1 MMIMRGLLVQLV
13 FIVQLTYLTRAQIGE
28 IASLVSGL
36 VAPQL
41 LSSAGT
47 GAAGALG
54 NIGTLYQIAQSALQ
68 LTGTGVGIMNQ
79 ASESKWFTM
88 AAENALNSQRDIQ
101 DKLLTAGARPDQL
114 SLLGTNS
121 NGLGSLGV
129 GGFIPAGL
137 ETEFNR
143 LGTQFPAPGPD
154 DYDENEE
161 LPSTKQQSL
170 VAISHTDP
178 PPVVRTEPP
187 TTTESPVTLFPE
199 EKLKKVN
206 EEIDDLLNKSS
217 STVRIGP
224 LRRTE
229 DEYYDD
235 VKKELNEDEYS
246 QEVTD
251 KDRSVVVAGLP
262 VEVDGNNAT
271 RQHEKRVPNLA
282 RLVELLRESNLSDN
296 DVEELM
302 HQLKENRHPGKP
314 VTAIHRNRHF
324 IAGNGRT
331 PSFIKFNMSR
341 GQSPVTIDNG
351 KTQRPQLNNSK
362 DDLDLLKRTHHEG
375 NKHESKVTINTEAMN
390 KEFSAP
396 RAIPPTIDSK
406 TTHEQQPRKGIERV
420 QVVTLRRAFAVP
432 SEERRLLETTKITK
446 RVYPRRT
453 VAPRP
458 STAAPLV
465 KNTVATLAYSMQSAY
480 QPSHN
485 NNAAHTTQQQQPAH
499 SGHFDTSRIRSA
511 RFPGSNGNSASQQ
524 RWSIDGANVG
534 APPHVFSTG
543 AATSFRTPSMHNQ
556 IFHEAHGQ
564 FMPTYAPIF
573 APNSLTQSFGVFQP
587 PQPMNLPYALN
598 PNAIQHSQPQLSQ
611 YYSYHTG

>member
-1 MMIMRGLLVQLV
+1 MRLKKRKKG
-13 FIVQLTYLTRAQIGE
+13 FISFQ
-28 IASLVSGL
+28 
-36 VAPQL
+36 
-41 LSSAGT
+41 
-47 GAAGALG
+47 
-54 NIGTLYQIAQSALQ
+54 
-68 LTGTGVGIMNQ
+68 
-79 ASESKWFTM
+79 
-88 AAENALNSQRDIQ
+88 SQRDIQ

-121 NGLGSLGV
+121 NGLVVRLGSLGV

-154 DYDENEE
+154 DYDENEQ

-251 KDRSVVVAGLP
+251 KDRSQSLVYVNTPTQVAGLP

-331 PSFIKFNMSR
+331 PSFIKYVFENLISF
-341 GQSPVTIDNG
+341 SNVLT
-351 KTQRPQLNNSK
+351 
-362 DDLDLLKRTHHEG
+362 
-375 NKHESKVTINTEAMN
+375 
-390 KEFSAP
+390 FSAP